1 MKALNTFRSPY
12 VTISNDVLDIKF
24 KDRTLSLPLVTIN
37 KMDIRKRKATY
48 FPAFMGLMVYVEDRT
63 YKLRINTSDNQK
75 IRIKLRPEDCWHF
88 TDAVRYVRER
98 NNRTAQAS

>member
-1 MKALNTFRSPY
+1 MKASNIFRSPY
-12 VTISNDVLDIKF
+12 VKISNDVLDINF
-24 KDRTLSLPLVTIN
+24 KDKRYSLPLLTIK
-37 KMDIRKRKATY
+37 KMGIKKRKSTY

-63 YKLRINTSDNQK
+63 YKLRINTTDNQK

-98 NNRTAQAS
+98 NNMPAQAS

>member
-1 MKALNTFRSPY
+1 MKAPNTLRSPY
-12 VTISNDVLDIKF
+12 VTINNDILYIQF
-24 KDRTLSLPLVTIN
+24 KDKSLTLPLDSIS
-37 KMDIRKRKATY
+37 KMDIRKRKTSY

-63 YKLRINTSDNQK
+63 YKLRINTTDDQR

-88 TDAVRYVRER
+88 TAAVKYVRER